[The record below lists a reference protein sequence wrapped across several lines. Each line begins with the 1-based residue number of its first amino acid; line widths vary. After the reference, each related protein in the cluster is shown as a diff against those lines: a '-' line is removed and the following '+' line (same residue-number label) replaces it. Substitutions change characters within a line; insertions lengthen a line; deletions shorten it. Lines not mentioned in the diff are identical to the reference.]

1 MKNIKFLLILIFI
14 YSFVDIQCKATTH
27 CGGEDC
33 YTGEEHWDKNRIQY
47 NNIYVG
53 QYCDKHDQ
61 YAHKDMFNKF
71 ARMEKENFL
80 GSPIIFTI
88 PVVEDIMLNF
98 SLNRGDAINL
108 QLFIAFNESMVE
120 IFNTGNE
127 IFNKSK
133 YVRADLEAVKNYI
146 SQVLLFFEGV
156 RCISSIILKRENV
169 EFNEGKFLKSLNSSF
184 YVPAENILKQQDAWI
199 NKMRLKFNKEISLS
213 QYLDF
218 YLSLYSKLFLNNY
231 IFTKAHLM
239 SQNNSTRMVLDRKL
253 DGGLKDFEYNLTNIN
268 LLDGFNTFL
277 PEEHSQ
283 TSTSPMGKT
292 VRFEKMNTYSQGKKK
307 TRKKR
312 KNKQRRSQD
321 NIVKEIEVASESNQ
335 PSAKPKLLLETAT
348 QEKIATSHEPLP
360 KAEENLEKGLGSITL
375 GEKELSLLTDE
386 VKAEDPQKLLG
397 AQEELV
403 FSSLAAESAEASQSP
418 ALEDSTFD
426 TRANLPIPFSHQVK
440 QLQELDVILNQF
452 DGGPKAGMKTRKFLR
467 LCSALNDGGFFS
479 DFKLSKKEVL
489 VKTEDMVS
497 VMHTNHS
504 GKKKDAGI
512 TRPTA
517 KKLQEVIDQI
527 RSAKE

>member
-27 CGGEDC
+27 CGGEDF

-47 NNIYVG
+47 NNVFVG

-61 YAHKDMFNKF
+61 YARMDMFNDF
-71 ARMEKENFL
+71 VRMEKENSL
-80 GSPIIFTI
+80 GCPVNFSIQ
-88 PVVEDIMLNF
+88 VVEDIMLTF

-108 QLFIAFNESMVE
+108 KLFIAFNEAMVE

-127 IFNKSK
+127 VLNKSK
-133 YVRADLEAVKNYI
+133 YVRADLEVVKNYI

-218 YLSLYSKLFLNNY
+218 YLSFYSKLFHNNY

-239 SQNNSTRMVLDRKL
+239 SQENNTRMALNRKL

-277 PEEHSQ
+277 PEKHSQ
-283 TSTSPMGKT
+283 TSTSSMGKT
-292 VRFEKMNTYSQGKKK
+292 FRSEKEGTHSQGKKK
-307 TRKKR
+307 KRKKR
-312 KNKQRRSQD
+312 RNKQRRSQN
-321 NIVKEIEVASESNQ
+321 NIVREMEVASASNQ
-335 PSAKPKLLLETAT
+335 LNEKPKFLPETAT
-348 QEKIATSHEPLP
+348 QGKPAKAHESFLNTETNLQPITS
-360 KAEENLEKGLGSITL
+360 
-375 GEKELSLLTDE
+375 GEKELSLIIDE
-386 VKAEDPQKLLG
+386 AKNEDPQKLLG
-397 AQEELV
+397 IEEELV
-403 FSSLAAESAEASQSP
+403 FPSLVAEPAETSP
-418 ALEDSTFD
+418 PHPLEDDSTFD

-440 QLQELDVILNQF
+440 QLQELDLILNQF

-517 KKLQEVIDQI
+517 KKLQEVIEQI